1 MRNTSA
7 DPLAIPLQEWARGGV
22 ESDEAVGAG
31 EGRSRSTSTSLH
43 LAAIFAGKAADDK
56 LPPPPQLVD
65 RQGAWEQQY
74 ECERHYEYDFTIKG
88 SMRGFRSDRNA
99 WIQLGYAARA
109 DGREDEAQEH
119 FERAL
124 ILDPVGE
131 TAAIAH
137 LNLAKLAAKQ
147 GAIESA
153 YASLQS
159 ALDLQP
165 QFAEAHYEFGRLL
178 YRQHRA
184 RESVERFQS
193 ALEYLQAAPQPLR
206 PELLRDKVR
215 KALVL
220 ALVDEGKHFEAKQ
233 LEQEALA
240 ETEAAMAMH
249 PISLSFCSEE
259 MEHNFAVRRS
269 ARAAWTTRS
278 LLLLG
283 ILQMTVS
290 LGFII
295 AGRPDER
302 SHLYVALYAGGATS
316 CLLNLL
322 ATLHRRFWACK
333 SFSIAASIILVMGI
347 QLLNLVLLLTDSVT
361 SWSDAGNTNTI
372 EMDKEL
378 VQAIIMG
385 HLQFA
390 LLFACPQ
397 LFGLRWITMLCII
410 VVFLSAF
417 VPMWI
422 LLPSSHIFFPPA
434 YLTIVLLLVVVV
446 SRTVEK
452 QERLWFRATQL
463 RQREQEA
470 MVQYEAFWRAA
481 DADRHASDLR
491 VAKARTALQIRN
503 QTTAFLFHE
512 IRNPLHALHGA
523 VERMGQQDVSHE
535 KRAKYS
541 RIARSAMGMVRNVLD
556 DVLLLSKIEE
566 GRIKFSKISFG
577 LVPWLEELELMFS
590 EQATMKGLTLE
601 SKTRGLNPQIHVIA
615 DRNRLAEVVANLL
628 GNAVKFTSKGGI
640 ELKIEQQALTAT
652 SVTIEVSVTDTG
664 LGLSEEQIGSL
675 FEPYKSLSDSS
686 AAAHGG
692 AKGTGLGLVIS
703 KQLIRA
709 HGGSDFFVRSDGIG
723 CGSTFG
729 FRITLPTQ
737 AASPDHCA
745 SFFGTETPAQSCVD
759 EGFNL
764 GETRILSAHG
774 DQAQQSQ
781 KHDHRRRRVLV
792 VDDDELNRCITADIL
807 SDLEP
812 EQGLELDVDT
822 AVDGLDAL
830 DLLHSRQYDC
840 VVTDIIMPKLDGRGL
855 AQTMRKEELGIPV
868 VGLTGCASRADI
880 QSSLDSGMVACLP
893 KPVDLNTLISTVR
906 QVMR

>member
-1 MRNTSA
+1 MSKA
-7 DPLAIPLQEWARGGV
+7 DPLVIPLQEWSRVDV
-22 ESDEAVGAG
+22 EASDQAVELG

-43 LAAIFAGKAADDK
+43 LAAIFGGAGKTSQDGRK
-56 LPPPPQLVD
+56 SPPSRPPVPQTPQPLD
-65 RQGAWEQQY
+65 RHGAWEHQY
-74 ECERHYEYDFTIKG
+74 ECERHCEYDYTVKS

-99 WIQLGYAARA
+99 WVQLGYAARA
-109 DGREDEAQEH
+109 DGRDDEAQEH

-153 YASLQS
+153 YASLRS

-184 RESVERFQS
+184 RDSVERFRS
-193 ALEYLQAAPQPLR
+193 ALGYLQAAPQPLR
-206 PELLRDKVR
+206 PELLRAKVR
-215 KALVL
+215 KALAL
-220 ALVDEGKHFEAKQ
+220 ALVDEGRHFEAKQ

-249 PISLSFCSEE
+249 PVSLSFCSEE
-259 MEHNFAVRRS
+259 MEHSFAVRRS
-269 ARAAWTTRS
+269 ARASWTTRS

-290 LGFII
+290 LGFIMV
-295 AGRPDER
+295 GPRDQR
-302 SHLYVALYAGGATS
+302 SHLYVALYAGGAIS
-316 CLLNLL
+316 CLINLL

-333 SFSIAASIILVMGI
+333 SLSIAASIILVMGI

-361 SWSDAGNTNTI
+361 SWSDAGKTTI

-397 LFGLRWITMLCII
+397 LFGLRWITMMCI
-410 VVFLSAF
+410 VAVFLSAF

-422 LLPSSHIFFPPA
+422 LLPSAHVFFPPA

-463 RQREQEA
+463 RQHEQEA

-523 VERMGQQDVSHE
+523 VERMGQIDVPDE

-541 RIARSAMGMVRNVLD
+541 RIARSSMGMVRNVLD

-566 GRIKFSKISFG
+566 GKIKFSKVSFG
-577 LVPWLEELELMFS
+577 LIPWLEELELMFS
-590 EQATMKGLTLE
+590 EQATMKGLALE
-601 SKTRGLNPQIHVIA
+601 SNTHGLDPNVHVVA
-615 DRNRLAEVVANLL
+615 DRNRLAEVVA
-628 GNAVKFTSKGGI
+628 V
-640 ELKIEQQALTAT
+640 
-652 SVTIEVSVTDTG
+652 
-664 LGLSEEQIGSL
+664 
-675 FEPYKSLSDSS
+675 
-686 AAAHGG
+686 
-692 AKGTGLGLVIS
+692 
-703 KQLIRA
+703 
-709 HGGSDFFVRSDGIG
+709 
-723 CGSTFG
+723 C
-729 FRITLPTQ
+729 LP
-737 AASPDHCA
+737 PVFCC
-745 SFFGTETPAQSCVD
+745 P
-759 EGFNL
+759 
-764 GETRILSAHG
+764 
-774 DQAQQSQ
+774 
-781 KHDHRRRRVLV
+781 
-792 VDDDELNRCITADIL
+792 
-807 SDLEP
+807 
-812 EQGLELDVDT
+812 
-822 AVDGLDAL
+822 
-830 DLLHSRQYDC
+830 
-840 VVTDIIMPKLDGRGL
+840 L
-855 AQTMRKEELGIPV
+855 AV
-868 VGLTGCASRADI
+868 VG
-880 QSSLDSGMVACLP
+880 
-893 KPVDLNTLISTVR
+893 
-906 QVMR
+906 VMHAQNLVG